1 MTSQKE
7 ALVKLSTKFASLAGR
22 SAIALAA
29 VALLGT
35 GCIPEH
41 EHPDYKVNVQ
51 AVENATKK
59 AEAAGSGANAAAD
72 KASAAAKQ
80 AEAAAAKAG
89 EAAARA
95 EAAAERAE
103 RAAAKAEAAFEKSMK
118 K

>member
-1 MTSQKE
+1 M
-7 ALVKLSTKFASLAGR
+7 KLSMKFAGLVGK
-22 SAIALAA
+22 SAVALAA

-59 AEAAGSGANAAAD
+59 AEAAGSGANAAAG
-72 KASAAAKQ
+72 KASAAAGQ
-80 AEAAAAKAG
+80 AEA
-89 EAAARA
+89 AAARA

>member
-1 MTSQKE
+1 M
-7 ALVKLSTKFASLAGR
+7 KLSMKFASLVGK
-22 SAIALAA
+22 SAVALAA

-59 AEAAGSGANAAAD
+59 AEDAGAGANAAAD

-80 AEAAAAKAG
+80 AEGSATKAG
-89 EAAARA
+89 DAAARA